1 MRIFIAVAMLY
12 FKLKFYRVTEARLEP
27 ELVSWDEKKEAPKVT
42 PRTNNLTFRTAEL
55 TRQADSLCRSNAP
68 NSRIFDE
75 LLPKLKEDGDVD
87 RICVLLK
94 RIKDL
99 PEEWLADLLNFFLE
113 QPQFDK
119 VGRELNTQRA
129 QQLAILLSTPYSD
142 VVLLGYI
149 RKKLVTKSTI
159 KLLQHL
165 SVLLQDCGLQ
175 QETEAD
181 NKPTGPNVN
190 QIVDWIALILDA
202 HHNELLIAG
211 TDEEIR
217 RLIDELKQLVK
228 DYYDF
233 LDGLGDS
240 EALISLLQRNKKPPA
255 NRRNDWYAIEVVRL
269 F

>member
-119 VGRELNTQRA
+119 LAGNETRRERNSWQFCCRHRIPTLCSWATYARSSSPSQPSNYCNIYPFCFKTVDSSRRRRRITNQRVPM
-129 QQLAILLSTPYSD
+129 S
-142 VVLLGYI
+142 I
-149 RKKLVTKSTI
+149 RSWI
-159 KLLQHL
+159 
-165 SVLLQDCGLQ
+165 GL
-175 QETEAD
+175 
-181 NKPTGPNVN
+181 
-190 QIVDWIALILDA
+190 
-202 HHNELLIAG
+202 
-211 TDEEIR
+211 R
-217 RLIDELKQLVK
+217 
-228 DYYDF
+228 
-233 LDGLGDS
+233 
-240 EALISLLQRNKKPPA
+240 
-255 NRRNDWYAIEVVRL
+255 
-269 F
+269 